1 MNAPIKKSLNHYLS
15 FLNLYQHTKI
25 SLLHLFI
32 FEMWSVLESLHH
44 SGHTCFWPCSPLIFS
59 IIFKFAQ
66 ICTRMKNKQTKK
78 TVQSDQSKDQIG
90 QTHNLTYLS
99 QLIFVN
105 LYRHTKN
112 EAALLIC
119 SEEIFDL
126 KILQYDSLRALW
138 PISQEQDRIIPN
150 IGFVQKHSKE

>member
-1 MNAPIKKSLNHYLS
+1 
-15 FLNLYQHTKI
+15 
-25 SLLHLFI
+25 
-32 FEMWSVLESLHH
+32 
-44 SGHTCFWPCSPLIFS
+44 
-59 IIFKFAQ
+59 
-66 ICTRMKNKQTKK
+66 MKNKQTKK
-78 TVQSDQSKDQIG
+78 TVKSDQSKDQIG
-90 QTHNLTYLS
+90 QTNNLTYLS
-99 QLIFVN
+99 QKTSKQFLIFVN

-119 SEEIFDL
+119 SGEIFDL